1 MISVEEAIETIKK
14 NSISNEINIEK
25 KLEKADGYL
34 LAEDIYAPINLPPFR
49 QSAMDGYGIHIH
61 KEKEYTIIGEIKAG
75 DKHNYQL
82 KKGEAIKI
90 LTGAPVPE
98 DVDTVIMQENTMVTN
113 TTVEIKETVV
123 LNKNIRPIG
132 EQIKVGEIALK
143 KHTKINPAVVG
154 FLYSLGID
162 TVKVIKKPSIGIIST
177 GNELIALGLPLSYGE
192 IYESNS
198 KMLLS
203 ALYNLKIYDVTIY
216 KIKDNYE
223 DTVSTIANAIKEHD
237 IVLISGGISVGKYDF
252 VYRALQDLE
261 VNELFY
267 KVNQKPGKPLFYGK
281 KNETQIFGLPGNPAA
296 ALICFYSYVYISLQS
311 FFGKSETE
319 LKRIQAKAL
328 DSYTEKRE
336 RSVFLKAFYENGNVR
351 VLESQNSS
359 MLQSFATSNALIY
372 LPSNRNE
379 IKINDTVTVILLP
392 F

>member
-1 MISVEEAIETIKK
+1 MISVEEAIETIKN
-14 NSISNEINIEK
+14 NSISNEIHIEK

-49 QSAMDGYGIHIH
+49 QSAMDGYGIRIH
-61 KEKEYTIIGEIKAG
+61 EEKEYTIIGEIKAG

-98 DVDTVIMQENTMVTN
+98 NVDTVIMQENTTVTN
-113 TTVEIKETVV
+113 TTVEIKETIV

-177 GNELIALGLPLSYGE
+177 GNELIASGLPLSYGE

-223 DTVSTIANAIKEHD
+223 ETVSTIKNAIKEHD

-252 VYRALQDLE
+252 VYRTLQDLE

-311 FFGKSETE
+311 FSGKSETE
-319 LKRIQAKAL
+319 LKRVQAKAL

-351 VLESQNSS
+351 VLEGQNSS